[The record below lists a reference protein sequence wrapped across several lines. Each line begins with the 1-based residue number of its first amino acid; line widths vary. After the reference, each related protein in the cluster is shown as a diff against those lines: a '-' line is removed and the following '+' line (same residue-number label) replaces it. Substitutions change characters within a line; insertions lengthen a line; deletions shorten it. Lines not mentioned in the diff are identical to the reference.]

1 MPAAATPRAGA
12 MPRPRGARAASTAP
26 AAGRGLSATLD
37 RKRGPGEHSLYCSGP
52 NCSNMSLPGSDYCMQ
67 HQSLA

>member
-1 MPAAATPRAGA
+1 
-12 MPRPRGARAASTAP
+12 MPRPRGARASSAAPTAGQRP
-26 AAGRGLSATLD
+26 AAAASATLE